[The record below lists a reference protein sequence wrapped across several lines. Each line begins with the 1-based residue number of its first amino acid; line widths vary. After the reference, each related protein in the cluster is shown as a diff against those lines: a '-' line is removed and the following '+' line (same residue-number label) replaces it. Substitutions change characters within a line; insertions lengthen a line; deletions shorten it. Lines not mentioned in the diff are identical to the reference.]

1 MYLFVADNYCPN
13 LMAATVPVCEQKSF
27 PDVIMSA
34 RRVGSV

>member
-13 LMAATVPVCEQKSF
+13 LITATVPACEQKSF

-34 RRVGSV
+34 RRVRSV